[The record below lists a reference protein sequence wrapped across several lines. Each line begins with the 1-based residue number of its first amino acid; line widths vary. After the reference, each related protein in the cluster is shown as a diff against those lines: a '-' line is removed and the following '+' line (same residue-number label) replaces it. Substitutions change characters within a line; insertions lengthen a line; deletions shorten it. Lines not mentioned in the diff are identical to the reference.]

1 MHVISIISFSAVLKH
16 DNVYQYLC
24 CFNHNYNKS
33 VSQSHLYVKFKS
45 LPDSLRPGFKV
56 GVVFLY
62 VRLAIPT
69 YPSSYHYLRL
79 RHKLAIFNLNLSMFW
94 VSAENLTKIYNK
106 YLSSSI
112 YFEFS
117 GWSQVDA
124 YFLPCFWRQNRLLVA
139 FW

>member
-24 CFNHNYNKS
+24 CFNHNYNKI

-79 RHKLAIFNLNLSMFW
+79 RHKLAIFNLNCLCSLSCVLQLESFDLNSLEFLQSLCFFLERLH
-94 VSAENLTKIYNK
+94 VSVFFFSTK
-106 YLSSSI
+106 S
-112 YFEFS
+112 
-117 GWSQVDA
+117 
-124 YFLPCFWRQNRLLVA
+124 
-139 FW
+139 

>member
-94 VSAENLTKIYNK
+94 TSGFLRKIYNK
-106 YLSSSI
+106 PICLYLYILNFQVEVKSMLI
-112 YFEFS
+112 FCHAFE
-117 GWSQVDA
+117 GKID
-124 YFLPCFWRQNRLLVA
+124 C
-139 FW
+139 